1 MRMVKVMTM
10 NHVMP
15 VWITLLVGLLLPLV
29 LFLGAPVAALAETQ
43 PTTTVDEIRLDGVMP
58 QSPLQINRPK
68 QAAPMASPLKMGYD
82 VRIQMTPQDTRNL
95 DILWGAVVAHNPVI
109 QFGLRRLATP
119 PEVRDKHNGLMAR
132 TVTGLVNSAAMV
144 PYAMGYN
151 QWTSGASVIGSNLVN
166 RAVNQV
172 NGEDVRD
179 LPSDRELVELSS
191 LVEELQQQV
200 VTNYFG
206 YKLALNEMIELDV
219 EERRLWTQYKSAQ
232 ATPDPMDDVWF
243 YQWLMATQ
251 GNSYA
256 AKSKAKQHLVLL
268 TRLVGQ
274 ENLELLRFDGE
285 GMAEDPPQK
294 PITQVSTRAKVV
306 H

>member
-1 MRMVKVMTM
+1 MVRHT
-10 NHVMP
+10 
-15 VWITLLVGLLLPLV
+15 ILSILLAGASV
-29 LFLGAPVAALAETQ
+29 LALCGTVFSESES
-43 PTTTVDEIRLDGVMP
+43 TTNVDEIRLDGVTP
-58 QSPLQINRPK
+58 TSPLQMNRPK

-95 DILWGAVVAHNPVI
+95 DLLWGAVVSHNPVI

-119 PEVRDKHNGLMAR
+119 PEIRDKHNSLMAR

-219 EERRLWTQYKSAQ
+219 EERRLWTQYKKAQ

-251 GNSYA
+251 GNSYT

-274 ENLELLRFDGE
+274 ENLELLRFD
-285 GMAEDPPQK
+285 AER
-294 PITQVSTRAKVV
+294 VSDLDVTLPVTASEKSTTAKVMTP
-306 H
+306 